1 MSALLGGFLIIA
13 TSVMIT
19 RAVWDGP
26 SIAPPAAAAA
36 FPALQRLEVPLSPR
50 SDSEYQEGRAPE
62 SSLVSF

>member
-50 SDSEYQEGRAPE
+50 RDSEY
-62 SSLVSF
+62 